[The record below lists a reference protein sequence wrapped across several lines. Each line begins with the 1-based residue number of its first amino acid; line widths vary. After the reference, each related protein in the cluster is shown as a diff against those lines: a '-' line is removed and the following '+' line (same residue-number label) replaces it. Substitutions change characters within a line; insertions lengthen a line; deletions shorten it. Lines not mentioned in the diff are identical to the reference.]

1 MIASSHRLTHT
12 SLTSTK
18 TSHITVVVNTSAPS
32 RHDIDG
38 LCLIEKHSVRC
49 GMRSTKADF
58 IFSKQVGA
66 GTYGVV
72 WQAVRKLDG
81 MTYAVKE
88 LDLRYLQKRVN
99 AFFKLLLN

>member
-1 MIASSHRLTHT
+1 M
-12 SLTSTK
+12 
-18 TSHITVVVNTSAPS
+18 
-32 RHDIDG
+32 
-38 LCLIEKHSVRC
+38 RC

-81 MTYAVKE
+81 KTYAVKE
-88 LDLRYLQKRVN
+88 LDLRCLQKRVN
-99 AFFKLLLN
+99 AFF